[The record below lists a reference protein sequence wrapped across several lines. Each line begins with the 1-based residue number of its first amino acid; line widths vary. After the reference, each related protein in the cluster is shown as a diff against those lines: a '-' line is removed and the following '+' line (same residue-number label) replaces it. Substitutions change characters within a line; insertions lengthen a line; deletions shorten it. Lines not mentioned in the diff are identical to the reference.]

1 LEEIQMSLKDGAMRR
16 ISRFIFIGTAFV
28 LLAFANPL
36 LAQNYGHKGTVVI
49 PASSTE
55 QPGDIGVRSHTN
67 YRIFVPSEGP
77 AAHQDTAKPQA
88 SGPPFPGYFY
98 ETPASMACVYGLVA
112 QTPGC
117 NPNVVTTNPSGGSR
131 AIVIV
136 DAFDYPQA
144 ASDLAFF
151 SSQFGL
157 APADFSVVYAS
168 GTEPGVDPSGQWE
181 IEESL
186 DIEWAHAMAPNAKI
200 YLVEAASNFDTD
212 LYKAVGVANKLLAKT
227 GGEVSISWG
236 GGEFGSETFFDSY
249 FKKIPGIVYFAASG
263 DGPGVIYPSTSP
275 YVVAAGGTSTSR
287 NSVTGSFQGSTAWQS
302 AGGGISSVEP
312 RPAYQN
318 SVSGIVGA
326 WRGTP
331 DLAFDADP
339 ETPVWVFN
347 SFFGI
352 PLWFIVGGTS
362 VSTPSLAGIVDAA
375 GGTPAS
381 SGALLTTVY
390 SNLGNSSAFTD
401 IASGSCGVYEGN
413 LSVAGYDNCTGVG
426 APNGYSGFLP

>member
-1 LEEIQMSLKDGAMRR
+1 MSLKDGAMRR
-16 ISRFIFIGTAFV
+16 FVWSVLPAAAF
-28 LLAFANPL
+28 LILAIAQPA

-55 QPGDIGVRSHTN
+55 QPGDVGVRSHTN
-67 YRIFVPSEGP
+67 YRIFVPGEGP
-77 AAHQDTAKPQA
+77 AAHQDAAKPQA
-88 SGPPFPGYFY
+88 GGPPFPGYFF
-98 ETPASMACVYGLVA
+98 ETPASLACVYGLVP

-131 AIVIV
+131 TIVIV

-151 SSQFGL
+151 STQFGL
-157 APADFSVVYAS
+157 APADFTVVYAS
-168 GTEPGVDPSGQWE
+168 GTEPAIDPSGQWE

-212 LYKAVGVANKLLAKT
+212 LYRAVGVANKLLAKT

-236 GGEFGSETFFDSY
+236 GGEFGAETTFDAY
-249 FKKIPGIVYFAASG
+249 FKKVPGIVYFAASG
-263 DGPGVIYPSTSP
+263 DGSGVIYPSTSP

-287 NSVTGSFQGSTAWQS
+287 NNMTGMFQASTAWQS
-302 AGGGISSVEP
+302 TGGGMSSVEP

-318 SVSGIVGA
+318 SVAGIVGA
-326 WRGTP
+326 SRGTP
-331 DLAFDADP
+331 DIAFNSDT

-362 VSTPSLAGIVDAA
+362 VATPSLAGIVDAA

-381 SGALLTTVY
+381 SWALLTTVY
-390 SNLGNSSAFTD
+390 SNLGNTGDFTD
-401 IASGSCGVYEGN
+401 VASGSCGVYEGN
-413 LSVAGYDNCTGVG
+413 LSVPGYDNCTGVG
-426 APNGYSGFLP
+426 VPNGYSGFLP